1 MTTQLIAI
9 LASAG
14 LVTAGVAA
22 TSETRSA
29 SAIPAA
35 SMVGIAKAAQ
45 GVSRAPVARQGNR
58 PDCSLASNANL
69 PACANPGE
77 GPGAVGGGGG
87 GVSAGVLGAIAAGLG
102 VAGIVVAAK
111 NDSNG

>member
-1 MTTQLIAI
+1 MNMQLIAI

-14 LVTAGVAA
+14 LMTAGVAA

-35 SMVGIAKAAQ
+35 SISKARTVPA
-45 GVSRAPVARQGNR
+45 VPVVRQGNR
-58 PDCSLASNANL
+58 PDCSLEENRRL

-77 GPGAVGGGGG
+77 GGYIAGGRGVSG
-87 GVSAGVLGAIAAGLG
+87 GVLAALAASIGAAGLF
-102 VAGIVVAAK
+102 VALK

>member
-1 MTTQLIAI
+1 VTTYLISI

-29 SAIPAA
+29 SAIPAT
-35 SMVGIAKAAQ
+35 S
-45 GVSRAPVARQGNR
+45 VSSVTKLKTLKARQGAR
-58 PDCSLASNANL
+58 PDCSIAENRSL
-69 PACANPGE
+69 PACSVPGRA
-77 GPGAVGGGGG
+77 GVVGGNGVSG
-87 GVSAGVLGAIAAGLG
+87 GVLAALAAALGAGGLF
-102 VAGIVVAAK
+102 VALK

>member
-1 MTTQLIAI
+1 MTTQFLAI

-22 TSETRSA
+22 SAETRSA

-35 SMVGIAKAAQ
+35 SMVGVAKSAKAA
-45 GVSRAPVARQGNR
+45 SRIPTARQGNA
-58 PDCSLASNANL
+58 PDCTLPSNASL
-69 PACANPGE
+69 PACSNPGV
-77 GPGAVGGGGG
+77 GPVGNGG
-87 GVSAGVLGAIAAGLG
+87 GVSGAVLGAIAAGLG

>member
-1 MTTQLIAI
+1 MSMQLIAI

-14 LVTAGVAA
+14 LMTAGVAA

-35 SMVGIAKAAQ
+35 SVASISK
-45 GVSRAPVARQGNR
+45 VRSVPTVRPARQGNR
-58 PDCSLASNANL
+58 PDCGLEENRNL
-69 PACANPGE
+69 PACANPGR
-77 GPGAVGGGGG
+77 GGAAGGSG
-87 GVSAGVLGAIAAGLG
+87 GVSGGVLAALAAAIGAGGLF
-102 VAGIVVAAK
+102 VALK